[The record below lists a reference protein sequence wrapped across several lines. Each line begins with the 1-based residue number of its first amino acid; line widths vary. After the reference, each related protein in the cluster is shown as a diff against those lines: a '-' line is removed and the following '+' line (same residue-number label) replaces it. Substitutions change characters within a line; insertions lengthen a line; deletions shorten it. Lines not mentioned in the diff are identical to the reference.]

1 MKGVMER
8 RGETRR
14 GDEKRHEKE
23 EESWR
28 DEGKQEEEMRR
39 DMRRK
44 GEVGETSGNERKDG
58 QKRGQGTWIT

>member
-23 EESWR
+23 EESWETR
-28 DEGKQEEEMRR
+28 GNKKRR
-39 DMRRK
+39 
-44 GEVGETSGNERKDG
+44 
-58 QKRGQGTWIT
+58 